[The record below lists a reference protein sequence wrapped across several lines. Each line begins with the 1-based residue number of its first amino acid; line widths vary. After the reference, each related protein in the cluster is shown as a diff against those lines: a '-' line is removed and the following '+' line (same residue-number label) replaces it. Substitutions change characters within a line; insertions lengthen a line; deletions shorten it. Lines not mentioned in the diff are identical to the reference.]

1 MSSEVIMSNKNKQ
14 TKPDLTIEFI
24 QSAAR
29 LVNQKGYTHRQAAD
43 NLGVSLSAID
53 RWVRAELGPVAANT
67 TKKKVFNLLEQD
79 ELIRLRKE
87 VEQLRMEREILKKA
101 AVFFAKELQ

>member
-1 MSSEVIMSNKNKQ
+1 VIMSNTNKQ
-14 TKPDLTIEFI
+14 KKPDFTIEFK

-29 LVNQKGYTHRQAAD
+29 LVNEKGYTHRQAAD
-43 NLGVSLSAID
+43 NLGVSLSAIG
-53 RWVRAELGPVAANT
+53 RWVRAERGPVATNPA
-67 TKKKVFNLLEQD
+67 KKKVFNLLEQD

>member
-1 MSSEVIMSNKNKQ
+1 VIMSNTNKQ
-14 TKPDLTIEFI
+14 KKPDFTIEFK

-29 LVNQKGYTHRQAAD
+29 LVNEKGYTHRQAAD
-43 NLGVSLSAID
+43 NLGVSLSAIG
-53 RWVRAELGPVAANT
+53 RWVRAERVPVATNPA
-67 TKKKVFNLLEQD
+67 KKKVFNLLEQD